1 MGETFPTIVYVLCFL
16 TSAACALLLGRS
28 YRRTGVRLLFWSGVC
43 FALLAVNNLALVV
56 DLVLWPDGDLRLS
69 RVILSLI
76 AVVSL
81 LWGFI
86 WDSQE
91 TER

>member
-43 FALLAVNNLALVV
+43 FAFLAINNLALVV

-81 LWGFI
+81 LW
-86 WDSQE
+86 
-91 TER
+91 